1 MAVDFGLSLLFGPPK
16 GQTGKWLADLD
27 ASVPALAG
35 HFRSLW
41 MTDHFFWGGEPTYE
55 AWTVMSFLASHFPQ
69 FEIGPMVLGQS
80 YRNPALLALMATTLQ
95 SLSNGRFIMG
105 IGAGWKE
112 DEYLA
117 YDYDYPR
124 AGIRIEQL
132 EDTLIIFKKLWTE
145 SGKIS
150 YEGKHYQV
158 VDAWCEP
165 KPEPMIPIV
174 VGGGGEKTM
183 RLAAQY
189 ADIWNLSDANITRFT
204 ERANILQRHCDE
216 LGRDSSTLRR
226 SWFGRLAI
234 GKTQAK
240 AEQYANSRTNKY
252 TTDNAFVGTPQQVAE
267 QMAAFVAVGCD
278 YFMVDIIGLPNPDII
293 GLVTEELLPKVKAL

>member
-1 MAVDFGLSLLFGPPK
+1 MAVDFGLSLLAGPPK
-16 GQTGKWLADLD
+16 GQTNKWLADLD
-27 ASVPALAG
+27 ASVPALQG
-35 HFRSLW
+35 HFRSIW

-55 AWTVMSFLASHFPQ
+55 AWVAMSFLAARFPT
-69 FEIGPMVLGQS
+69 FEVGPMVLGQS
-80 YRNPALLALMATTLQ
+80 YRNPALQALMATTLQ

-117 YDYDYPR
+117 YDYPFPR

-132 EDTLIIFKKLWTE
+132 EETIIIFKKLWSE
-145 SGKIS
+145 SGKIT
-150 YEGKHYQV
+150 YEGKHYKV

-165 KPEPMIPIV
+165 KPVPMIPIV

-183 RLAAQY
+183 RVAAQY
-189 ADIWNLSDANITRFT
+189 ADMWNLSDAGITRYT
-204 ERANILQRHCDE
+204 ERVNILERHCDE
-216 LGRDSSTLRR
+216 LGRDASTLRR

-234 GKTQAK
+234 GKTQAE
-240 AEQYANSRTNKY
+240 AEKYANSRTMKY
-252 TTDNAFVGTPQQVAE
+252 TTDNAFVGTPEQVAE

-293 GLVTEELLPKVKAL
+293 GLVIEELVPKVKAL